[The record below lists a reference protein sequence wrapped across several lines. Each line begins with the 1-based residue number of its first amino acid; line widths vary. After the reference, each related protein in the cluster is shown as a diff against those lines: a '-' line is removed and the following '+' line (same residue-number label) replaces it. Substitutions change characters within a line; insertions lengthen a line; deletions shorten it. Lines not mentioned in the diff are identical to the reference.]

1 MKSLKMKSLKVVAL
15 EGSNGKAQ
23 VVRIE
28 HEGEKGVEVLFSYGL
43 MMCVKCDGK
52 MWKVNNV
59 PSATTGRHVF
69 TFTGLKQSEFNSLPS
84 CAESSALALVG
95 PSTSV
100 YGGNPRGEV

>member
-1 MKSLKMKSLKVVAL
+1 MKSVKMKSLKVVAL

-59 PSATTGRHVF
+59 PSVTTGRHVF
-69 TFTGLKQSEFNSLPS
+69 AFTGLRQSEFNSLPTV
-84 CAESSALALVG
+84 AESHALNLRG
-95 PSTSV
+95 DSTVV